1 MPLKTGF
8 YLLSFNTQPPEG
20 GWLSNRFCLRR
31 PSAFQHTAARRR
43 LVSQT
48 APVINAEGFQHTA
61 ARRRLAIFHHKNDL
75 CRRFNTQPPEG
86 GWLVYRRFQ
95 LGMICFN
102 TQPPEGGW
110 AIGAIPRVCVTV
122 STHSRPKA
130 AGVDGVALES
140 VKERF
145 NTQPPEGGWRR
156 LTVKPWRRFRFQHTA
171 ARRRLEKPKK
181 AGR

>member
-1 MPLKTGF
+1 MIGFNTQPPEGGWRLPLKTGF

-86 GWLVYRRFQ
+86 GWAFAACRDTGYC
-95 LGMICFN
+95 CFN

-110 AIGAIPRVCVTV
+110 SKMANILPAFLMFQHTAARRRLEITRVDLAHDFLV

-130 AGVDGVALES
+130 AGTCEDGFGN
-140 VKERF
+140 R
-145 NTQPPEGGWRR
+145 
-156 LTVKPWRRFRFQHTA
+156 
-171 ARRRLEKPKK
+171 
-181 AGR
+181 

>member
-86 GWLVYRRFQ
+86 GWAFAACRDTGYC
-95 LGMICFN
+95 CFN

-110 AIGAIPRVCVTV
+110 AVEGGSGARFKGFNTQPPEGGWSKMANILPAFLMFQHTAARRRLVEQMMGKLKSKEV

-130 AGVDGVALES
+130 AGV
-140 VKERF
+140 
-145 NTQPPEGGWRR
+145 
-156 LTVKPWRRFRFQHTA
+156 
-171 ARRRLEKPKK
+171 
-181 AGR
+181 

>member
-1 MPLKTGF
+1 MIGFNTQPPEGGWRLPLKTGF

-86 GWLVYRRFQ
+86 GWSKMANILPAFLMFQHTAARRR
-95 LGMICFN
+95 LEI
-102 TQPPEGGW
+102 T
-110 AIGAIPRVCVTV
+110 RVDLAHDFLV

-130 AGVDGVALES
+130 AGTCEDGFGN
-140 VKERF
+140 R
-145 NTQPPEGGWRR
+145 
-156 LTVKPWRRFRFQHTA
+156 
-171 ARRRLEKPKK
+171 
-181 AGR
+181 